1 MTSSNLVQVQFG
13 PRAPDDLPAILRE
26 MADAAERG
34 EITGMV
40 MASIRSGSYEIS
52 MSASLQESLV
62 LATLLHTRTIEKFRE

>member
-13 PRAPDDLPAILRE
+13 PRAPDDLPGILRE

-40 MASIRSGSYEIS
+40 MASVRSGSYEIS
-52 MSASLQESLV
+52 MSASVQESLV